1 MLGSNFAEGVTE
13 YNPLHTP
20 RPTGRTITGFD
31 VQNEGGSYNDE
42 YIDSDEADDD
52 VYGADEND
60 EVASQADP
68 SETDFAQVNL
78 SHGDE
83 SFHFSENAVQQDIR
97 QADDLVNRSQSEST
111 SASLVLAPP
120 IAPDQR
126 PETHADR
133 QTPQKAHSTV
143 LIRGVAFNTYHA
155 LLYYVGDNLW
165 TYYCTCS
172 EFPSYILTIS
182 FLRHS
187 RLALS
192 HLVLSRLPL
201 RFHHHP
207 VPMTSLRLHP
217 RRRKQLTQIPRH
229 QGRNG
234 FEIG

>member
-1 MLGSNFAEGVTE
+1 VLGSNFAEGVTE
-13 YNPLHTP
+13 YNPLQTP

-31 VQNEGGSYNDE
+31 GQNESGSYHDE

-52 VYGADEND
+52 AYGADDND
-60 EVASQADP
+60 EVASQADS

-78 SHGDE
+78 PHGDE
-83 SFHFSENAVQQDIR
+83 SFHFSESTVQQDTR
-97 QADDLVNRSQSEST
+97 QADDLVNSSQSELI
-111 SASLVLAPP
+111 SAPLVLAPS
-120 IAPDQR
+120 IAPDW
-126 PETHADR
+126 

-165 TYYCTCS
+165 FYYCIRS
-172 EFPSYILTIS
+172 ELPSYILTIS
-182 FLRHS
+182 FLRHC

-207 VPMTSLRLHP
+207 VPKTSLRLHP
-217 RRRKQLTQIPRH
+217 RRKKRLTQIPRR

-234 FEIG
+234 SEIG